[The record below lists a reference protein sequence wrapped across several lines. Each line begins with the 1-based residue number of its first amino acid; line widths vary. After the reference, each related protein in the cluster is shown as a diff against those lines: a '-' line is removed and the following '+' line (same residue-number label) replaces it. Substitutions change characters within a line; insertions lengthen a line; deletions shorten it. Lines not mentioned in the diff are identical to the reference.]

1 MTKNSKLYY
10 LFISLIFLII
20 TDLYLSAYIINNIEA
35 LNGNILFNFYFIQN
49 TGAAFNIFQD
59 ARIFLILFAIFSLL
73 LIVYNSIKYIDK
85 IQTITLFFISLL
97 ISGIFCNLYERI
109 SLGYVRDFIKL
120 NFINFPIFNISD
132 IFINISVLA
141 IMVII
146 IKNEI
151 NSRRNK

>member
-10 LFISLIFLII
+10 LFISLIFLIF
-20 TDLYLSAYIINNIEA
+20 TDLYLSTYTINNIET
-35 LNGNILFNFYFIQN
+35 LTGNILFNFYFIQN

-59 ARIFLILFAIFSLL
+59 ARMFLTIFAIFSLL
-73 LIVYNSIKYIDK
+73 FIIYNSIKYIDK

-97 ISGIFCNLYERI
+97 TSGIFCNLYERI